1 MNGNCTGHPDPDMWF
16 PEMPP
21 NRPSLGDTISLA
33 LQVNEAI
40 SLCNTCPSKVECGI
54 EGSKP
59 ENLAY
64 GIWGGV
70 LAGERLLSMGHKRE
84 DYPTNYVPEGRAIDM
99 FNRLSPW
106 MGNK

>member
-1 MNGNCTGHPDPDMWF
+1 MNGNCTGHKDPDLWF

-21 NRPSLGDTISLA
+21 NRPSISGTEILA
-33 LQVNEAI
+33 NKVNEAI
-40 SLCNTCPSKVECGI
+40 SLCNSCPVKVECSI

-59 ENLAY
+59 ENRAY

-70 LAGERLLSMGHKRE
+70 LAGERLLESGVKRE
-84 DYPTNYVPEGRAIDM
+84 GLPNWAPETSAIDL

-106 MGNK
+106 LDR